1 MKSRLDRVY
10 DKLATNKVDLKSQ
23 KVNLKAQKVA
33 LGLVDELDYEF
44 DTLNDEVGRFSY
56 VTDEWF
62 DEKYDAWYDLGREIY
77 DVYFNNTESFLQI
90 EDLADDF
97 DRLNSI
103 KEKAEELGIDVNDVY
118 PNWEEHVREIE
129 YLQEVQDRF
138 ESQKQRFSDESRSI

>member
-1 MKSRLDRVY
+1 MKTIKDKIY
-10 DKLATNKVDLKSQ
+10 DKLANRKTSLRSN
-23 KVNLKAQKVA
+23 KVA

-44 DTLNDEVGRFSY
+44 DTLNDEVSRLSY
-56 VTDEWF
+56 TTDEWF

-118 PNWEEHVREIE
+118 PNWEEHIREIE
-129 YLQEVQDRF
+129 YLQEQQNEF

>member
-1 MKSRLDRVY
+1 MKTIKDKIY
-10 DKLATNKVDLKSQ
+10 DKLANRKTSLKS
-23 KVNLKAQKVA
+23 NKVA

-44 DTLNDEVGRFSY
+44 DTLNDEVGRLSY
-56 VTDEWF
+56 TTDVWF

-77 DVYFNNTESFLQI
+77 DVYFNNTESFITI

-118 PNWEEHVREIE
+118 PNWEEHIREIE
-129 YLQEVQDRF
+129 YLQEVQNEF